1 MNINDDDLEILL
13 NNLPFFIYQYLCNS
27 SNKEKLIE
35 IVLDLGRRPEGRFTT
50 GFEYLSQKVISW
62 QDLDYVI
69 KRINKFGGEN
79 RTGIEQT
86 LHRISCIRDRKFL
99 INGLTCRVGRAIFGK
114 ISIIRDLLESEK
126 SILILGKPG
135 VGKTTVI
142 REIARVVS
150 DELGKRVIIV
160 DTSNEIA
167 GDSNIPHSGIGK
179 ARRMQV
185 PKTELQDKIM
195 LEAIE
200 NHMPQ
205 VIIIDE
211 IGTEIE
217 ALATRTIAEK
227 GVQLIGTTHGNC
239 LENLIKNPSLSDLVG
254 GIQSVTISDEEAK
267 RKGTQKSI
275 LERKSYSTFQMIIE
289 INNASSW
296 TIHENVMNSVDLI
309 LGKEFNISQIRKKR
323 KDKKFF
329 IRYKKLY
336 GDRLMKDDRSLI
348 NKEVSLIHRKEF
360 KIHRPKSFRLITLK
374 QKTLIIYP
382 YSLSKNLIREI
393 LVKFED
399 KIIIT
404 TQIKRANIIIGL
416 KKHLRQNF
424 RLQNLAK
431 KKAIPIYTIN
441 QRSIY
446 QIIKLL
452 QFVIS

>member
-1 MNINDDDLEILL
+1 M
-13 NNLPFFIYQYLCNS
+13 
-27 SNKEKLIE
+27 
-35 IVLDLGRRPEGRFTT
+35 G
-50 GFEYLSQKVISW
+50 
-62 QDLDYVI
+62 
-69 KRINKFGGEN
+69 
-79 RTGIEQT
+79 
-86 LHRISCIRDRKFL
+86 
-99 INGLTCRVGRAIFGK
+99 
-114 ISIIRDLLESEK
+114 
-126 SILILGKPG
+126 
-135 VGKTTVI
+135 
-142 REIARVVS
+142 
-150 DELGKRVIIV
+150 
-160 DTSNEIA
+160 
-167 GDSNIPHSGIGK
+167 
-179 ARRMQV
+179 
-185 PKTELQDKIM
+185 DKIM

-254 GIQSVTISDEEAK
+254 GIQSVTISDEEA
-267 RKGTQKSI
+267 KGTQKSI

-424 RLQNLAK
+424 RL
-431 KKAIPIYTIN
+431 
-441 QRSIY
+441 
-446 QIIKLL
+446 
-452 QFVIS
+452 